1 MSAFITPG
9 SEIGIQFFVKTIS
22 DSNFLDTKFVLLHE
36 AKNDEGIKSFFLDV
50 WELYV
55 KVSPNSDDQQPLM
68 CVLDDAQSI
77 SFEPTNDTEFYV
89 WFSGTGECEEIF
101 VITG

>member
-9 SEIGIQFFVKTIS
+9 SEIEIQFFVEEIN

-55 KVSPNSDDQQPLM
+55 KVSPNLDDQQPLM

-77 SFEPTNDTEFYV
+77 SFESTNDTEFYV
-89 WFSGTGECEEIF
+89 
-101 VITG
+101 